1 MLLTGTILSLKYPS
15 LPKNVLKIAAEKSV
29 LGSNASSNGVTP
41 LSLQISVLPLILVN
55 VILYSTLLENYQCND
70 DNNAVTFDTCVMIF

>member
-1 MLLTGTILSLKYPS
+1 MVLDIKAIKIYPE
-15 LPKNVLKIAAEKSV
+15 KLKIRYLTHNQSV

>member
-1 MLLTGTILSLKYPS
+1 M
-15 LPKNVLKIAAEKSV
+15 

>member
-1 MLLTGTILSLKYPS
+1 MTLKG
-15 LPKNVLKIAAEKSV
+15 AV